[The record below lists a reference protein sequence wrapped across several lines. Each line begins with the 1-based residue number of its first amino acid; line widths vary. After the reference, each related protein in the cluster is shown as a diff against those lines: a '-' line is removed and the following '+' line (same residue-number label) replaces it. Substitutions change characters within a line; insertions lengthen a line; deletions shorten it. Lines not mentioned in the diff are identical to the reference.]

1 FTALGAR
8 VLGISVES
16 DRAHTAFAKALDL
29 PFPLLSDFNRE
40 IVQRFGIAY
49 GPHEARGG
57 LWGFSRRSVYV
68 IDQQP
73 VIRYAW
79 ISEDT
84 AVEPDIEEVLA
95 AVQALGA
102 A

>member
-1 FTALGAR
+1 MF
-8 VLGISVES
+8 GISVES

-49 GPHEARGG
+49 APEEARGG

-68 IDQQP
+68 IDQTST
-73 VIRYAW
+73 IRYAW
-79 ISEDT
+79 ITEDT
-84 AVEPDIEEVLA
+84 AIAPDIEEVIGAVEALA
-95 AVQALGA
+95 QS
-102 A
+102 